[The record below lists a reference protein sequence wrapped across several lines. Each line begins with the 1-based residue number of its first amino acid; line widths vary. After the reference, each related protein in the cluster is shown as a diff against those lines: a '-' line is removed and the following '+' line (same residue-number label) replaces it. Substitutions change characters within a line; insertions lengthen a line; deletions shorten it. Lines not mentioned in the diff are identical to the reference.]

1 MPDCEKAFC
10 PSCGK
15 IDIKEDVCDSCGFSL
30 GTILHCP
37 QKQTNGNC
45 SKTKTPC
52 SIEDMSW
59 EVCEFMRT
67 EEK

>member
-37 QKQTNGNC
+37 QKQAN
-45 SKTKTPC
+45 
-52 SIEDMSW
+52 
-59 EVCEFMRT
+59 
-67 EEK
+67 